1 MAEYSDPD
9 FPDGFGDRVC
19 LADSRGSDAET
30 KKRRIGSSFRER
42 GHREYFRSSDCN
54 GSHQSDSLPRVY
66 LFRGNLIVNR
76 AHRQAE
82 RRATRRSA

>member
-9 FPDGFGDRVC
+9 FPDDFGDRVC

-30 KKRRIGSSFRER
+30 KERRIGSSFRER
-42 GHREYFRSSDCN
+42 GHREHFRSSDRN
-54 GSHQSDSLPRVY
+54 GSYQSDRLPGVH
-66 LFRGNLIVNR
+66 LFRSHLIVNR

-82 RRATRRSA
+82 RRETDRSA